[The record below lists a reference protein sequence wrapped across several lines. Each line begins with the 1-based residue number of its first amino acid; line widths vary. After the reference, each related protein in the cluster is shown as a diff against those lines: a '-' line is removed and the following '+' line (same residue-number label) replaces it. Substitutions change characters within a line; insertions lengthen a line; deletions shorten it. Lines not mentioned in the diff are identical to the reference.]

1 MAALHLLHLRVRLAT
16 LSRAAQEQPRDAR
29 GRFQAGSSIHHDQLA
44 AAEAAH
50 PQRTDGTPIGGHG
63 YAAHREAEHLRTSL
77 GKVAAKSAELHGQGH
92 HAQAEQLRSVITWR
106 GAQGVNAIK
115 DRLSVLERTAI
126 TSADHLDAHSIAELQ
141 HLYRLYQERVG
152 RRGLATPT
160 RTRLEIESRRIKSYL
175 GRRSITATPTQPSG
189 MLSKADRADLAAVVD
204 AAITPDATT
213 PRLAGLLVV
222 RNYEYVDSHGN
233 EHAVA
238 QDSKGH
244 WISNEVVG
252 HVLTV
257 AQPTK
262 PTAAGKA
269 KVASGGRKPAGAKAG
284 KSIRTPATVARDL
297 PITQISPNP
306 DQPRKFFD
314 PLALQE
320 LATSIKEN
328 GLLQPITVRP
338 HNGGYQIVAGER
350 RWRASQLNGAQTVPA
365 IVKTLT
371 DQQVRELS
379 LIENLSRADM
389 TNGETARAFQ
399 GLLDG
404 GMTIKQLS
412 EKTGKSDSAIRD
424 HLALLSIEPHLQ
436 KLVDTGRLRFGLVT
450 PLSRLS
456 PKGREDAASRILTQ
470 DLGVQSAKRLIQTIY
485 DKEHQMEMFP
495 SSPHLSATAKAARST
510 YQDAVAKLTDALSTL
525 NDETVTALIPT
536 LDSPY
541 QETQRL
547 DLMIKQLSRM
557 RNAIDYQRYNQDT
570 VAPPQQ
576 RLFTISARLQAMIA

>member
-16 LSRAAQEQPRDAR
+16 LSRAAPEPARDER
-29 GRFQAGSSIHHDQLA
+29 GRFMAGSSSHHDQLA
-44 AAEAAH
+44 SAEAAH
-50 PQRTDGTPIGGHG
+50 PQRADGTPIGGHG
-63 YAAHREAEHLRTSL
+63 YAAHREADHLRTSL
-77 GKVAAKSAELHGQGH
+77 GKVAAKATELHGQGH
-92 HAQAEQLRSVITWR
+92 HDQAEQLRSLITWR
-106 GAQGVNAIK
+106 GTQGVNAIK
-115 DRLSVLERTAI
+115 DRLSTLERTAI

-152 RRGLATPT
+152 RRGLAPATAA
-160 RTRLEIESRRIKSYL
+160 RLASESRRIKSYL
-175 GRRSITATPTQPSG
+175 GRRSITAAPTQPSG
-189 MLSKADRADLAAVVD
+189 MLSKTDRSDLATLVD
-204 AAITPDATT
+204 AAITPDAAT
-213 PRLAGLLVV
+213 PRAAQASTIRYEGQIAIHGANGRIIGNSSAG
-222 RNYEYVDSHGN
+222 
-233 EHAVA
+233 
-238 QDSKGH
+238 
-244 WISNEVVG
+244 
-252 HVLTV
+252 T
-257 AQPTK
+257 
-262 PTAAGKA
+262 GKT
-269 KVASGGRKPAGAKAG
+269 SGGGRKPA
-284 KSIRTPATVARDL
+284 TYATDIPLA
-297 PITQISPNP
+297 QISPNP

-314 PLALQE
+314 PVALQE

-338 HNGGYQIVAGER
+338 HKGGYQIVAGER

-365 IVKTLT
+365 IVKTLS

-412 EKTGKSDSAIRD
+412 EKTGKSEASIRD

-436 KLVDTGRLRFGLVT
+436 KLVDTGRLRFGLVM

-485 DKEHQMEMFP
+485 DKEHQTTMFG
-495 SSPHLSATAKAARST
+495 SSPQLSATAKAARST
-510 YQDAVAKLTDALSTL
+510 YHDAVTKITDALATL
-525 NDETVTALIPT
+525 DDETMAHLIPT
-536 LDSPY
+536 IDSPL

-557 RNAIDYQRYNQDT
+557 RNAIDYQRHNQDT